1 MSVTL
6 AWKDQFLGVSEEFAA
21 SFSGFKTAV
30 EQEED
35 ATDSTD
41 NKKKQVVKKGLKRRE
56 ISLTVDYVHPVCLN
70 PRSRYVT
77 WESMVGQVD
86 YIYLNDEAGGDHYG
100 EFGPPMQLY
109 KVDLS
114 DLIQDDY
121 GRWLKASVGLTF
133 KEYSE
138 EKAAIK
144 AAAGTTGLAPGTNTR
159 QEMKRIQNL
168 GDQGSM
174 FGQYITF
181 QVGSTVEVTGTRWA
195 DGELVPPTRAGKQ
208 AKIKTMDNSGIRFL
222 LEFPDGATV
231 WALNTG
237 VSLCA

>member
-6 AWKDQFLGVSEEFAA
+6 AWKDQFLGISEEFAA
-21 SFSGFKTAV
+21 NFNSFKTAV
-30 EQEED
+30 EQEAD
-35 ATDSTD
+35 ANESTD
-41 NKKKQVVKKGLKRRE
+41 DKKKETVKRGLKRRQ
-56 ISLTVDYVHPVCLN
+56 ITFSVDYVFPVCKN

-77 WESMVGQVD
+77 WEQMVGQVD

-109 KVDLS
+109 KVELT

-121 GRWLKASVGLTF
+121 GRWLKASVSFTF
-133 KEYSE
+133 QEYNE

-144 AAAGTTGLAPGTNTR
+144 AAAGTTGFAPGTNTR
-159 QEMKRIQNL
+159 KEMRRIQNL

-174 FGQYITF
+174 FGTYVTF
-181 QVGSTVEVTGTRWA
+181 QVGGTVQVTGNRWA
-195 DGELVPPTRAGKQ
+195 DGEIVPPTRAGTQ
-208 AKIKTMDNSGIRFL
+208 AKIKAIDNSGIRFL

-237 VSLCA
+237 VSLCE